1 MGERQQA
8 CGARADG
15 VTLTWPRGGAGNV
28 AVTIEGRDG
37 LRRELALPAAAG
49 GGQRLQRGETF
60 GEGSLLW
67 EEKRPATVVAGGGG
81 AELLEIN
88 RQACPVS
95 PCLASLSMDAAKLR
109 AWFRV
114 SRAELQSRLV

>member
-95 PCLASLSMDAAKLR
+95 PCLASLMMDAAKLR
-109 AWFRV
+109 A
-114 SRAELQSRLV
+114 